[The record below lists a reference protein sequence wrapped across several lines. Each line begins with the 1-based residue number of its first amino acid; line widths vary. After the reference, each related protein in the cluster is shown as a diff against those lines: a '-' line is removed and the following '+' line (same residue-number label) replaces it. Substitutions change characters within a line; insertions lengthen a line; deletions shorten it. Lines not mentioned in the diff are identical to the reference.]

1 MITMDQLI
9 TQIDKIKEYNSS
21 STSLI
26 TYVIPAQ
33 SYI

>member
-21 STSLI
+21 STSLV